1 MSEIVKLYDKIYSHY
16 RLMNSLMTFGLDKY
30 WRKKTIEYIR
40 LLNSNPLSICDICCG
55 TGDFTELLISKFPG
69 SDVSGVDANENMI
82 KIAVV
87 KNIKANFLNSY
98 ISNLPF
104 DDESF
109 DLVTVSFATRN
120 LFFASDFDKSL
131 NEIKRVL
138 KKGGFFV
145 SVETTMPESFLL
157 KFLIKIYLET
167 VLLAIKIFLPGSYKS
182 YSFLKSS
189 IYSFKAE
196 KFNHKLSSHFSLV
209 HIKKLFPGLV
219 AICAAKK

>member
-16 RLMNSLMTFGLDKY
+16 RLMNSLMTLGLDKY
-30 WRKKTIEYIR
+30 WRRKTVEYIR

-55 TGDFTELLISKFPG
+55 TGDFTEFLVSKFPG
-69 SDVSGVDANENMI
+69 AVVTGVDANENMI
-82 KIAVV
+82 KIAEE

-104 DDESF
+104 DNESF

-120 LFFASDFDKSL
+120 IFFASDFDKSL

-145 SVETTMPESFLL
+145 SVETSMPANFLF

-167 VLLAIKIFLPGSYKS
+167 VLTAIKIFLPGSYKS

-196 KFNHKLSSHFSLV
+196 KFNEKLSLHFDAV
-209 HIKKLFPGLV
+209 YMKNLFPGSV